1 MKFTI
6 VGEWYHVEDL
16 AFAFVVVA
24 EGNTYGEAVANAA
37 PAVLER
43 FPQRAEGE
51 DGETPETLWGGSNGA
66 YVVAVFEGDLSAQ
79 AIDRYTFELIA

>member
-16 AFAFVVVA
+16 ASTFVVIA
-24 EGNTYGEAVANAA
+24 EGKTYAEAVANSAE
-37 PAVLER
+37 AVLER

-51 DGETPETLWGGSNGA
+51 DGETPETLWGGDNGA
-66 YVVAVFEGDLSAQ
+66 YVVAAFEGDLSAQ
-79 AIDRYTFELIA
+79 AIDRDTFELIA